1 MPALGGLC
9 HFSKITDS
17 QKHATLMPCESTLH
31 NSGHARPICGRPHLC
46 SGIRKNKGVAAITL
60 VEAMIALGVMVLFTA
75 ACLSTIVVSQVSV
88 RKAKE
93 EAIAIDFLTKYAE
106 NLKALPFTSLVAG
119 QPINW
124 EFSTAPQRDSHTSY
138 GQPHGFT
145 YTPAYQLFY
154 TDLLWFANRNPTMT
168 VTLTP
173 SAVVGHDIEVTSNW
187 IGIRQFPRV
196 GGRKF
201 RLTSLADQRCVA
213 IMKLASVNAGG
224 RACRRAFTLVE
235 LMVAMSVGVILAG
248 TVVLLLIQAGSEEQ
262 RGYADSTV
270 EERAYILQADVTSCL
285 RGMSSGYGMR
295 QSARRIKSS
304 MAPTFLDIQKSIS
317 SNPMQM
323 AFSQRE

>member
-1 MPALGGLC
+1 MMPALGDLR

-17 QKHATLMPCESTLH
+17 QKHATPMPCESTLH

-124 EFSTAPQRDSHTSY
+124 EFSTAPQQILIPPTASPTVSLN
-138 GQPHGFT
+138 
-145 YTPAYQLFY
+145 TPAYQLFY

-173 SAVVGHDIEVTSNW
+173 SAVVGHDIEVNLKLDWDPPISK
-187 IGIRQFPRV
+187 
-196 GGRKF
+196 GGRQEVQVDFLRTK
-201 RLTSLADQRCVA
+201 D
-213 IMKLASVNAGG
+213 ASQ
-224 RACRRAFTLVE
+224 L
-235 LMVAMSVGVILAG
+235 
-248 TVVLLLIQAGSEEQ
+248 
-262 RGYADSTV
+262 
-270 EERAYILQADVTSCL
+270 
-285 RGMSSGYGMR
+285 
-295 QSARRIKSS
+295 
-304 MAPTFLDIQKSIS
+304 
-317 SNPMQM
+317 
-323 AFSQRE
+323 